1 MGIALDNVVVAP
13 LSAAV
18 PEPGEW
24 AAMGILGAGLAG
36 LVIRKRRAA

>member
-1 MGIALDNVVVAP
+1 MQMNISSTGG
-13 LSAAV
+13 V

-36 LVIRKRRAA
+36 LVIRKRRK